1 MSVVETESG
10 PRRLFGIDLGW
21 HNVAFAVRTAG
32 AAILALAIAYW
43 LELGDPQW
51 ATMTV
56 YLLAQPTVGA
66 ALAKG
71 AWRAAGTTA
80 GGVFGLVLV
89 GLFSQAPE
97 LLVAATVLTVGAS
110 FYAGARLRNYSAYGM
125 LLAGYTVLLVAYE
138 GSNQPL
144 AAWSIASDRT
154 LEILIGIV
162 CSTAASVIVFPRY
175 ASDVLDQSMA
185 RTIGNLASYVAT
197 ALRLSTPLAVFAR
210 LRRRMVAE
218 VVSFD
223 ALRSYTL
230 FETPEMRVDHQC
242 LQRTVREFL
251 AVLSIGRGLFFRLD
265 AFDKAGAQLVLE
277 RLRPTVDSIAAQ
289 VERFAADPA
298 ALRERRRLRRELVS
312 ARAALRRAAANLEG
326 MAGRV
331 PFDPLANAL
340 LILNR
345 VGDLL
350 HGLAMAVTTHAASF
364 RSAGPSRLSSHQEPA
379 DFPRRQEALL
389 VAVRAGLAV
398 LLLSVMWTATGWNEG
413 FTAVS
418 GGATMLFFGVNQDNP
433 QATARSFLVW
443 STIGTMVGYVAM
455 ALVFPYLQGF
465 GALAILLLVLL
476 LPVGL
481 MAGTPSRAWAGI
493 ALGGFTIA
501 QIGTDNLF
509 TPDELAYINGTVALV
524 VGMVMCLAVIAVL
537 PVTAQPQRDLI
548 WQRSIGTILPAV
560 ARGTLLPRRGASEI
574 RAMLSAL
581 LPRLAL
587 DRPRDEDFFRGT
599 LGAASAAI
607 ELGRL
612 AEVIA
617 DPALPEDAAKAIRR
631 FLARFASALEDL
643 AASHAERR
651 SRLAE
656 AEAMVSAIGAELA
669 ALTLQPGPTARS
681 VLRAGASLRF
691 IADRFY
697 LDRAYLEHGF
707 AGE

>member
-1 MSVVETESG
+1 MSVAETESG
-10 PRRLFGIDLGW
+10 PRHLFGIDLGR
-21 HNVAFAVRTAG
+21 HNFAFAVRTAG
-32 AAILALAIAYW
+32 SAILALAIAYW

-66 ALAKG
+66 AFAKG
-71 AWRAAGTTA
+71 VWRAVGTVT
-80 GGVFGLVLV
+80 GGIFGLVLV

-97 LLVAATVLTVGAS
+97 LLVTATVLAVGAS
-110 FYAGARLRNYSAYGM
+110 FYAGARLRNYSAYGVM
-125 LLAGYTVLLVAYE
+125 LAGYTALLVAYE
-138 GSNQPL
+138 GSTHPL

-154 LEILIGIV
+154 LEILIGIT

-175 ASDVLDQSMA
+175 ASNVLDQSMA

-197 ALRLSTPLAVFAR
+197 AMRLSTPLAVFAQ
-210 LRRRMVAE
+210 LRRRMVGE

-230 FETPEMRVDHQC
+230 FETPEMRVDQQR

-265 AFDKAGAQLVLE
+265 AFDKTGAQLVLE
-277 RLRPTVDSIAAQ
+277 RLRPTLDSIASQ
-289 VERFAADPA
+289 LEHFAADPA
-298 ALRERRRLRRELVS
+298 EPRERRRLRRDLVS
-312 ARAALRRAAANLEG
+312 ARAALRRAASDLEG
-326 MAGRV
+326 MAGHV
-331 PFDPLANAL
+331 PFGPLANAM

-350 HGLAMAVTTHAASF
+350 RSFAMAVTTHAASF
-364 RSAGPSRLSSHQEPA
+364 RGAGLPVPTRETA
-379 DFPRRQEALL
+379 DFGRRQEALL

-398 LLLSVMWTATGWNEG
+398 LILSVLWLATGWNEG

-433 QATARSFLVW
+433 QATARSYLVW
-443 STIGTMVGYVAM
+443 STIGTMVGYGTM

-465 GALAILLLVLL
+465 GALAIVLL
-476 LPVGL
+476 LLLLPAGL
-481 MAGTPSRAWAGI
+481 MAGTPVHAWAGI

-501 QIGTDNLF
+501 QMGTGNLF
-509 TPDELAYINGTVALV
+509 TPNELGYINGTVALV
-524 VGMVMCLAVIAVL
+524 MGMVICLAVIAVL
-537 PVTAQPQRDLI
+537 PVTAQPQRELSCL
-548 WQRSIGTILPAV
+548 RSIGMILPAV
-560 ARGTLLPRRGASEI
+560 ARGTLLPRRGAAEI
-574 RAMLSAL
+574 RAMLAAL

-587 DRPRDEDFFRGT
+587 DRQRDEDFFRGT

-612 AEVIA
+612 AEIAA
-617 DPALPEDAAKAIRR
+617 DPALPEDAAWAIRR
-631 FLARFASALEDL
+631 FLAEFACNLEDL
-643 AASHAERR
+643 VASRADRR
-651 SRLAE
+651 ARLAD
-656 AEAMVSAIGAELA
+656 AEAMVGALVADLA
-669 ALTLQPGPTARS
+669 ARVLEPGPQTRAI
-681 VLRAGASLRF
+681 LRAGASLRF

-697 LDRAYLEHGF
+697 LDRAYFEHGF
-707 AGE
+707 AGN

>member
-1 MSVVETESG
+1 MTAADTESG
-10 PRRLFGIDLGW
+10 PRRLFGIDPSG
-21 HNVAFAVRTAG
+21 HNVAFAVRTAS

-43 LELGDPQW
+43 FELSDPQW

-71 AWRAAGTTA
+71 AWRAVGTMA
-80 GGVFGLVLV
+80 GGMFGLGLV
-89 GLFSQAPE
+89 GLFSEAPE
-97 LLVAATVLTVGAS
+97 LLVAATVLTVSAG
-110 FYAGARLRNYSAYGM
+110 FYAGARLRNYSEYGV
-125 LLAGYTVLLVAYE
+125 LLAAYTALLVAYE
-138 GSNQPL
+138 GSIHPL

-154 LEILIGIV
+154 LEILIGIA
-162 CSTAASVIVFPRY
+162 CSTAASVVVFPRY
-175 ASDVLDQSMA
+175 ASDVLDRSLA
-185 RTIGNLASYVAT
+185 RTIVNLASYVAT
-197 ALRLSTPLAVFAR
+197 ALRLSTPLPVFAR
-210 LRRRMVAE
+210 LRRRMVGE

-230 FETPEMRVDHQC
+230 FETPEMRIDQQR

-251 AVLSIGRGLFFRLD
+251 AVLSIGRGLFLRLET
-265 AFDKAGAQLVLE
+265 FETAGAQHVLE
-277 RLRPTVDSIAAQ
+277 RLRPTLDSIAAQ

-298 ALRERRRLRRELVS
+298 ALHARRQLRRELVS
-312 ARAALRRAAANLEG
+312 ARVALRRTAADLED

-331 PFDPLANAL
+331 PFDALANAM

-364 RSAGPSRLSSHQEPA
+364 RSKAPPGRSSRREPGE
-379 DFPRRQEALL
+379 FQGWQEASM
-389 VAVRAGLAV
+389 VAARAGVAL
-398 LLLSVMWTATGWNEG
+398 LLLSVLWLATGWNEG

-418 GGATMLFFGVNQDNP
+418 GAATMLFFGVNQDNP
-433 QATARSFLVW
+433 QATARAYLVW
-443 STIGTMVGYVAM
+443 SIVGTLVGYVAM

-465 GALAILLLVLL
+465 GALAIVLLVLL
-476 LPVGL
+476 LPAGL

-493 ALGGFTIA
+493 ALGGFTVA
-501 QIGTDNLF
+501 QIGTGNVF
-509 TPDELAYINGTVALV
+509 TPDELGYVNGTVALV
-524 VGMVMCLAVIAVL
+524 LGMVICLAVIAVL
-537 PVTAQPQRDLI
+537 PVTAQPLREAC

-560 ARGTLLPRRGASEI
+560 ARGELLPRRGASEV
-574 RAMLSAL
+574 RAMLAAL

-587 DRPRDEDFFRGT
+587 DRQRDEDFFRGT

-612 AEVIA
+612 AEVTA
-617 DPALPEDAAKAIRR
+617 DPALPEDAAKAIQR
-631 FLARFASALEDL
+631 FLAPFASALEDL
-643 AASHAERR
+643 AASRAERR

-656 AEAMVSAIGAELA
+656 IEAMVGAIGADLA
-669 ALTLQPGPTARS
+669 ALTLEPGPAARA
-681 VLRAGASLRF
+681 VLRAGAALRF

-697 LDRAYLEHGF
+697 LDRAYFEHGF
-707 AGE
+707 AGD

>member
-1 MSVVETESG
+1 MSAVDTESG
-10 PRRLFGIDLGW
+10 PRRLFEIDLSW
-21 HNVAFAVRTAG
+21 HNFAFAVRTAG

-43 LELGDPQW
+43 FELSDPQW

-71 AWRAAGTTA
+71 AWRAGGTLA
-80 GGVFGLVLV
+80 GGISGLALV

-97 LLVAATVLTVGAS
+97 LLVASTALTVGAS

-125 LLAGYTVLLVAYE
+125 LLAGYTALLVAYD

-154 LEILIGIV
+154 LEILIGIA
-162 CSTAASVIVFPRY
+162 CSTAASVIVFPLY
-175 ASDVLDQSMA
+175 ASDVLEQSMA

-210 LRRRMVAE
+210 LRRRMVGE

-230 FETPEMRVDHQC
+230 FETPEMRVDQQR
-242 LQRTVREFL
+242 LRRTVREFL

-265 AFDKAGAQLVLE
+265 AFDKAGAQLILE
-277 RLRPTVDSIAAQ
+277 RLRPTLDSIAEQ
-289 VERFAADPA
+289 VERFAADPNA
-298 ALRERRRLRRELVS
+298 IRERRRLRRELVS
-312 ARAALRRAAANLEG
+312 ARIDLRRAAAELEG
-326 MAGRV
+326 MAGRI
-331 PFDPLANAL
+331 PFDPLVNAL

-364 RSAGPSRLSSHQEPA
+364 RKDAPPGPNSRREPVN
-379 DFPRRQEALL
+379 FRGRQEALL
-389 VAVRAGLAV
+389 IAIRAGLAV
-398 LLLSVMWTATGWNEG
+398 LLLSVLWMATGWNEG
-413 FTAVS
+413 FTAAS

-433 QATARSFLVW
+433 QATARSYLVW
-443 STIGTMVGYVAM
+443 STIGTVVGYVAM

-465 GALAILLLVLL
+465 GALAIMLLVLL
-476 LPVGL
+476 LPAGL
-481 MAGTPSRAWAGI
+481 MAGTPSRAWSGI
-493 ALGGFTIA
+493 ALGGFTVA
-501 QIGTDNLF
+501 QIGNGNLF
-509 TPDELAYINGTVALV
+509 TPDELGYVNGSVALV
-524 VGMVMCLAVIAVL
+524 VGMVVCLAVIAVL
-537 PVTAQPQRDLI
+537 PVTAQPQRELS

-560 ARGTLLPRRGASEI
+560 ARGALSPRRGAAEI
-574 RAMLSAL
+574 RAMLAAL

-587 DRPRDEDFFRGT
+587 DRQRDEDFFRGT

-612 AEVIA
+612 AEVA
-617 DPALPEDAAKAIRR
+617 ANPTLPEDTAQAIRH
-631 FLARFASALEDL
+631 FLAGFASALETL
-643 AASHAERR
+643 AVSRADRQSH
-651 SRLAE
+651 LAE
-656 AEAMVSAIGAELA
+656 AEAIVGSLSADLA
-669 ALTLQPGPTARS
+669 SRTLEPGSVARP

-697 LDRAYLEHGF
+697 LDRAYFEHGF
-707 AGE
+707 VGD